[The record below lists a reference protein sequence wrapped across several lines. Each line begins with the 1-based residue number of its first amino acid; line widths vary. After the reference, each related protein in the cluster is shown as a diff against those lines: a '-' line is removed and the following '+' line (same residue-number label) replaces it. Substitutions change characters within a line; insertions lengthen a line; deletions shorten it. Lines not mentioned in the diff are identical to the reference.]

1 MAFKGITF
9 AGQNVTPKND
19 GGLYQAHYGDGIL
32 WGCSMSLSGDD
43 LVIQS
48 GEFIAGGR
56 VCQVDGATNFDL
68 STRTLTNGYIQVVL
82 DFDMSKPEGMQW
94 NPHTPLSESAT
105 TTFPAL
111 TQDDINDTGTLY
123 QVELAVVQI
132 SGGNLTS
139 VYSTMQTSSVIY
151 TTRTGRTLKL
161 KDDDNG
167 NPRVES
173 FLADGTRT
181 GGIMFVGDGRTV
193 VYGESNS
200 IILRPNGAGAT
211 TGEMGLLATGE
222 QWGGRSIKTGT
233 GSTSSITQ
241 NTLTTVRTI
250 TGLDASGIYLLHG
263 RMDFT
268 PASSTGQ
275 WVRASIG
282 HSTSASGQDAFCDM
296 YRNATVASYANVMT
310 FLTGYTTYYL
320 MGVSTGSNLS
330 IQYAILRAIR
340 LA

>member
-19 GGLYQAHYGDGIL
+19 GGLYQAHNGDGIL
-32 WGCSMSLSGDD
+32 WGCSMAISGDD

-56 VCQVDGATNFDL
+56 VCFVDGATNVDL
-68 STRTLTNGYIQVVL
+68 SGRGISTGYIQVIMNYDL
-82 DFDMSKPEGMQW
+82 TQGEGSQW
-94 NPHTPLSESAT
+94 YTTYVESAS

-111 TQDDINDTGTLY
+111 TQDDINDNGSLY

-139 VYSTMQTSSVIY
+139 IYSTMQTSSVIY
-151 TTRTGRTLKL
+151 TTSTGRMLKL

-167 NPRVES
+167 NPRVEG

-181 GGIMFVGDGRTV
+181 GGLMFVGDGRMIV
-193 VYGESNS
+193 FGEGNS
-200 IILRPNGAGAT
+200 VILRPNGAGST
-211 TGEMGLLATGE
+211 TGEVGINASGE

-233 GSTSSITQ
+233 GSTSSISQ
-241 NTLTTVRTI
+241 NTWTTVRTI
-250 TGLDASGIYLLHG
+250 TGLDASGIYLISG
-263 RMDFT
+263 RLDYT
-268 PASSTGQ
+268 PANSTGQ
-275 WVRASIG
+275 WVRATIG
-282 HSTSASGQDAFCDM
+282 HGTTAGSQDAFCDM
-296 YRNATVASYANVMT
+296 YCNSTVARYANVMT
-310 FLTGYTTYYL
+310 FLTGYSTYYL
-320 MGVSTGSNLS
+320 MGVASGSNLS
-330 IQYAILRAIR
+330 IQYALIKAIR